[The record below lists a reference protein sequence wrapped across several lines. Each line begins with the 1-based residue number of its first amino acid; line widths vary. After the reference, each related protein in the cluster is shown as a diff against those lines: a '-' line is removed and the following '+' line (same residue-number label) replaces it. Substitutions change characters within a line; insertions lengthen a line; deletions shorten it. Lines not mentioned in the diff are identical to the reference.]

1 MLDTVTGLPRWD
13 LISLIGLSVIST
25 LFFFLTSFQRSP
37 FPLING
43 KGTLELS
50 SSNAKKRFL
59 ADAGNLIKIGLS
71 KASVIRLVSDND
83 VKTVLHPKYVN
94 DIRSHPALSFGTAI
108 QKEFHADA
116 DIHGFEPF
124 KQGSTAGEIFQYAV
138 RTKLTQSLGN
148 VTEPL
153 SSETA
158 LTLDISWTS
167 NTGEGLA
174 FKTPKAQ
181 TDFWIEWHEV
191 DLRASILG
199 IVAQLSSR
207 VFLGEQICR
216 NPDWLRITVN
226 YTVDSFIAA
235 QDLRLWPKPLRPLVA
250 NFLPSCRKIRSE
262 LREAAEIITPVLE
275 ERRKAKETQVRVGR
289 TPERYVDAMQWMEE
303 SAQVRPYDPAVT
315 QLSFS
320 LAAIHTTS
328 DMLTQA
334 LFDLCGK
341 DDLIKELREEIV
353 TVIQGEDWKKT
364 TLYKLKLMDSV
375 LKESQRLKPVNIAS
389 MRRLASEDVKLSDG
403 TIIPKGSSLFVS
415 SDNMWDPSVY
425 PDPEK
430 FDPYR
435 FLKLREIPG
444 HETSA
449 QLVSPSPEHMGF
461 GFGKHACPGRFFAVN
476 EIKIALCHILLKY
489 DIRLPEGYTPAK
501 RRMGISLDV
510 DPLARLLVKRR
521 QEEILL

>member
-1 MLDTVTGLPRWD
+1 MGPHQSDR
-13 LISLIGLSVIST
+13 
-25 LFFFLTSFQRSP
+25 SFR
-37 FPLING
+37 
-43 KGTLELS
+43 TLELS

-71 KASVIRLVSDND
+71 KASVLRLVSDNGD

-116 DIHGFEPF
+116 GIHGFEPF

-138 RTKLTQSLGN
+138 RIKLTQSL
-148 VTEPL
+148 
-153 SSETA
+153 
-158 LTLDISWTS
+158 
-167 NTGEGLA
+167 
-174 FKTPKAQ
+174 
-181 TDFWIEWHEV
+181 EWHEV

-207 VFLGEQICR
+207 VFLGDQICR

-226 YTVDSFIAA
+226 YTVHSFIAA

-262 LREAAEIITPVLE
+262 LREATEIITPVLE
-275 ERRKAKETQVRVGR
+275 ERRKSKETQVREGR

-303 SAQVRPYDPAVT
+303 SAEGRPYDPAVA

-334 LFDLCGK
+334 LLDLCGK

-353 TVIQGEDWKKT
+353 TVIQGEGWKKT

-375 LKESQRLKPVNIAS
+375 LKESQRLKPVSIAS

-435 FLKLREIPG
+435 FLRLREIPG

>member
-1 MLDTVTGLPRWD
+1 MLETVTELPRWD
-13 LISLIGLSVIST
+13 LIGLIGLSVIST
-25 LFFFLTSFQRSP
+25 LLFFLSPFQRSP

-43 KGTLELS
+43 KGILELS
-50 SSNAKKRFL
+50 LSKAKKRFL
-59 ADAGNLIKIGLS
+59 ADAANLIKIGLS

-108 QKEFHADA
+108 QKEFHADVG
-116 DIHGFEPF
+116 IHGFEPF

-158 LTLDISWTS
+158 LTLDTSWTS
-167 NTGEGLA
+167 NT
-174 FKTPKAQ
+174 
-181 TDFWIEWHEV
+181 EWHEV

-207 VFLGEQICR
+207 VFLGDEICR

-262 LREAAEIITPVLE
+262 LREATEIIIPVLE
-275 ERRKAKETQVRVGR
+275 ERRKSKETQVREGR
-289 TPERYVDAMQWMEE
+289 TPKRYVDAMQWMEE
-303 SAQVRPYDPAVT
+303 SAQGRPYDPAVA

-334 LFDLCGK
+334 LLDLCGK

-353 TVIQGEDWKKT
+353 TVIQGEGWKKT

-375 LKESQRLKPVNIAS
+375 LKESQRLKPVSIAS

-435 FLKLREIPG
+435 FLRLREIPG